1 MVRRIVWAMVIIL
14 IFMAAQIGALLD
26 TICAGLT
33 PLGWSPPTPGGTSF
47 FENQRAVMGA
57 LPPSHRRTRPVG
69 FSGGDRLALLKIG
82 QLRRKCRREGR
93 PRLAARL
100 VRDKIG
106 MTFEQVLAVEAAQ
119 H

>member
-1 MVRRIVWAMVIIL
+1 VDR
-14 IFMAAQIGALLD
+14 LLPC
-26 TICAGLT
+26 TLLT
-33 PLGWSPPTPGGTSF
+33 NAEQQASKLD
-47 FENQRAVMGA
+47 AVAWIPERLKPEFSCSLECMDA
-57 LPPSHRRTRPVG
+57 YHRRSRPVG

>member
-1 MVRRIVWAMVIIL
+1 MKRRSRAGGKPIK
-14 IFMAAQIGALLD
+14 GRRRKALK
-26 TICAGLT
+26 TK
-33 PLGWSPPTPGGTSF
+33 
-47 FENQRAVMGA
+47 
-57 LPPSHRRTRPVG
+57 RRDASNRRSRPVG